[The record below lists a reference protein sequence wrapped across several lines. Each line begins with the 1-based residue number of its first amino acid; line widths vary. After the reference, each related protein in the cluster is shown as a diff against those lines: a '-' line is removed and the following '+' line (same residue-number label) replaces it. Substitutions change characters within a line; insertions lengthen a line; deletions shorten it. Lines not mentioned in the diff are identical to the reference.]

1 MPKQEQKSS
10 IADYYEDKEKSD
22 SKNISMQKNPM
33 HSKESKPSQQP
44 TINNSQFLNDDE
56 DAKNRKNN
64 TNKLATLI
72 ISYGPKSNPL
82 SRKKLSKPKENAQA
96 NINIEP
102 NIQTPPTSQSKL
114 DKQTTSLVKS
124 IIAESGE
131 KIANA
136 ELNKINNQN
145 EEQIYSY
152 AYKQQNDFI
161 DSNPLRSQKKQ
172 TSSLSNKEEKQS
184 EVNNE
189 RIESLK
195 KNFGPKSNPIRLRPK
210 PNKQTQI
217 ASEASIQEIKEKPQ
231 DQLRQNPIQQ
241 PIDKPTPGHVER
253 IKKEFGEKIAEAEKT
268 KANLQVAQ
276 EKFKEPTIQKYVQS
290 DKISTAEKDKVSK
303 ESKRSNIDFSKRD
316 FEAELKKARELEE
329 KTREKF
335 EKSRETLEELKKKEK
350 EKNFTKE
357 EKDSLNKLKGLE
369 KTYEIRQAI
378 TKSKEKLLNKSKS
391 IDVDKMREGLI
402 DRSDNVNSNP
412 IVIKGQAQENYRG
425 R

>member
-102 NIQTPPTSQSKL
+102 SIQTPPTSQSKL

-124 IIAESGE
+124 IIAES
-131 KIANA
+131 
-136 ELNKINNQN
+136 
-145 EEQIYSY
+145 
-152 AYKQQNDFI
+152 
-161 DSNPLRSQKKQ
+161 
-172 TSSLSNKEEKQS
+172 
-184 EVNNE
+184 
-189 RIESLK
+189 
-195 KNFGPKSNPIRLRPK
+195 
-210 PNKQTQI
+210 
-217 ASEASIQEIKEKPQ
+217 
-231 DQLRQNPIQQ
+231 
-241 PIDKPTPGHVER
+241 
-253 IKKEFGEKIAEAEKT
+253 GEKIAEAEKT

-378 TKSKEKLLNKSKS
+378 TKSKEKLLNKSKG